1 MAMRA
6 DLWFPQIVWKDTL
19 TSLDNAAIKAHVLET
34 KNTSKGKT
42 ATNQLG
48 WQSEDYLLDSGR
60 PIQVDHMIRVLN
72 THVQDCARQGSL
84 PPIRICNFWFNVNPK
99 GSYNTLHNHQHSI
112 LSGVYYIDIPD
123 QNMGSIEFHR
133 SDEAQYYLPD
143 NLDKYTQ
150 FTSHKATYHPVTGM
164 LLIFPSWLKHF
175 VHSNQSEQAR
185 ISMSFNTELDLQK

>member
-1 MAMRA
+1 MRA

-34 KNTSKGKT
+34 KNNSKGKT

-84 PPIRICNFWFNVNPK
+84 PPLRICNFWLAHTNFNI
-99 GSYNTLHNHQHSI
+99 TQSI
-112 LSGVYYIDIPD
+112 
-123 QNMGSIEFHR
+123 
-133 SDEAQYYLPD
+133 
-143 NLDKYTQ
+143 
-150 FTSHKATYHPVTGM
+150 
-164 LLIFPSWLKHF
+164 
-175 VHSNQSEQAR
+175 SEQIEKVDGVETLDIFTRYRFR
-185 ISMSFNTELDLQK
+185 IAIGKAFNSSIVMQNIQNQLCK